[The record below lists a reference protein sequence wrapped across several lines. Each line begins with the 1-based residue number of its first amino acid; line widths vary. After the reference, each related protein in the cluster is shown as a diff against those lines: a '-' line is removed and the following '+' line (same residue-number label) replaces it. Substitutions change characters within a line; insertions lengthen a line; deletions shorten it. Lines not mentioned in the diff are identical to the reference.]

1 MIESARPRPASISI
15 RADTPDLKRQTATA
29 LLWGEQGRA
38 VTVYVATTAWGG
50 GSGRR
55 DSSCKLARAAPL
67 SH

>member
-50 GSGRR
+50 IG
-55 DSSCKLARAAPL
+55 AP
-67 SH
+67 